1 MKKRVIN
8 FGDNRLFGGVGE
20 WGLVLTA
27 WAGGMGKGVSSCLES
42 LNSSYPS
49 LPENPSMQYQL
60 ANRSCSCKSF
70 LHIEYRFR
78 FPNLNGS
85 NLSKIKFQ
93 IK

>member
-49 LPENPSMQYQL
+49 LPENPPIHTSWQIVLAL
-60 ANRSCSCKSF
+60 ANHSR
-70 LHIEYRFR
+70 I
-78 FPNLNGS
+78 LNIAS
-85 NLSKIKFQ
+85 VFQ
-93 IK
+93 I